1 MYRTYKKN
9 GLMEKKTTGRRQ
21 PILTEEQKERICDW
35 VDEDCSLT
43 LLQLKNKCFEEMN
56 ITVSIS
62 TIERALK
69 SFHYTIKR
77 VHRIPLSRNSPAVIE
92 SRFEYALQYN
102 RMFPNRKKIFFLDE
116 TGIQIWS
123 RATYGRA
130 PKGIRSTKRVKAI
143 RSQNYSIASAMNIE
157 SLYFFE
163 IQNKSYNSD
172 DYTEFL
178 NKFIQHLANDRIEGA
193 FLVMDNVPFHK
204 TELVKNL
211 IQSHGHHAIFLPP
224 YSPFLNPIENLF
236 NQWKN
241 FIKRG
246 EPKTEDQLYEL
257 VNSSSELIT
266 STHCNNYF
274 ENMESYLYKCL
285 NKEEIDY

>member
-1 MYRTYKKN
+1 MNDSISSSSSSSSSSSTRGPKKKISNEIRKLIIEKLKSGDSPKDVSNIYQVNYDTVRSMYRTYKKN

-193 FLVMDNVPFHK
+193 
-204 TELVKNL
+204 
-211 IQSHGHHAIFLPP
+211 IG
-224 YSPFLNPIENLF
+224 
-236 NQWKN
+236 
-241 FIKRG
+241 
-246 EPKTEDQLYEL
+246 
-257 VNSSSELIT
+257 
-266 STHCNNYF
+266 
-274 ENMESYLYKCL
+274 
-285 NKEEIDY
+285 